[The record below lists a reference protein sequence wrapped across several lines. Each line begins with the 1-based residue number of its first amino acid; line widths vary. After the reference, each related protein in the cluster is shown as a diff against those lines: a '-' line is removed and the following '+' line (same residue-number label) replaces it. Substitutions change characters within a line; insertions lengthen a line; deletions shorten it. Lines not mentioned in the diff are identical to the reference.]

1 MTGPVKPQRE
11 RVVLARRQGARRVLT
26 RGEMVEQTE
35 IGEALIDG
43 LIRAQLGLAVR
54 CALVSVLVLGSLPLL
69 FTATALGSAKVA
81 GIHLPWLVLGVLV
94 FPALMAVG
102 RLYVRWAERNES
114 DFLDVTRD

>member
-1 MTGPVKPQRE
+1 MTGPVRPQRE
-11 RVVLARRQGARRVLT
+11 RVVLARRLGARRVLT

-54 CALVSVLVLGSLPLL
+54 CALVTVLVLGSLPLL
-69 FTATALGSAKVA
+69 FTATALGAAKVA
-81 GIHLPWLVLGVLV
+81 GIQLPWLVLGLLV
-94 FPALMAVG
+94 YPALLSVG

>member
-1 MTGPVKPQRE
+1 MTGPGRPQRE
-11 RVVLARRQGARRVLT
+11 RVVLAGRQGARRMPT

-54 CALVSVLVLGSLPLL
+54 CALVTVLVLGSLPLL
-69 FTATALGSAKVA
+69 FTATPLGSMRVA
-81 GIHLPWLVLGVLV
+81 GMNLPWLILGVAV
-94 FPALMAVG
+94 YPALMLVG
-102 RLYVRWAERNES
+102 RLYLRWAERNES

>member
-1 MTGPVKPQRE
+1 MTGPAKPQRE

-35 IGEALIDG
+35 IGEVLIDG

-54 CALVSVLVLGSLPLL
+54 CALVTVLVLGSLPLL
-69 FTATALGSAKVA
+69 FTATSLGSVRVA
-81 GIHLPWLVLGVLV
+81 GMNLAWLVLGVLV
-94 FPALMAVG
+94 YPALLVVG